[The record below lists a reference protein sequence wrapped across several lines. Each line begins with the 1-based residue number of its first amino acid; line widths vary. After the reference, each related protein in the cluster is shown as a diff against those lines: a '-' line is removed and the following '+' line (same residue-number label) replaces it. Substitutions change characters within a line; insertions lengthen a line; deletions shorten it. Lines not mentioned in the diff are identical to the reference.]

1 MIVGSILENQKIEK
15 RIAITPE
22 VVKKYIALGIEVNLK
37 ENYGS
42 HLGIKDK
49 EYLDLGAKILKSD
62 EEIIDKSNI
71 LVQLGILDDD
81 TVGKLKENQIIKATV
96 SEITKNFIVV
106 DCKAKM
112 EGMIP
117 IEEFKNDDELTKL
130 KVGSQIDVYLE
141 RIESFKGEII
151 ISRDKARK
159 MKAWKKM
166 EKVFETQEEMTGYIT
181 GKIKGGF
188 IATVEGLPCFMPSS
202 QIDVRPLKKVDHLM
216 NTPVKVIATRI
227 DKNRGNVCVSRRAV
241 LEKSKNAEITEALK
255 NIKVD
260 DIVDNAIVKATTDW
274 GIFLDINGIDALLHV
289 SDLSHGRVKKPSDL
303 VSIGQKIKVK
313 ITKIDEKTNRVS
325 ASVKALTEDPYENIE
340 KKYKIG
346 EMYEGVVT
354 KIMDYGCF
362 VKIEDGIE
370 GLIHNSEL
378 DWTNRNIKPSKVLSV
393 SQNIKF
399 KIVNIDKDTKRI
411 SLSYKAT
418 LENPWSKIQDKVGQE
433 VKIKVNNVTDKA
445 IFGELVDYGLSGMLH
460 YKEIS
465 YNENID
471 DLKKFKKNDTI
482 NVKILEIKDDKIRFS
497 KRALDKDPLDFFKD
511 NKKKVGDIVTTRI
524 HEVLKTG
531 VKVAIDKDKKLIVT
545 IRKADLAKESADQ
558 RPEVFSPGNALDAKI
573 IELDIK
579 LRRIKLSVKAAQI
592 DEEKSL
598 IAKFG
603 EGATKSGATLKGIF
617 EKAIGKK
624 SKKEK

>member
-1 MIVGSILENQKIEK
+1 MATELESKNNNQLHKEFQ
-15 RIAITPE
+15 
-22 VVKKYIALGIEVNLK
+22 NL
-37 ENYGS
+37 
-42 HLGIKDK
+42 LDKDFK
-49 EYLDLGAKILKSD
+49 
-62 EEIIDKSNI
+62 NR
-71 LVQLGILDDD
+71 
-81 TVGKLKENQIIKATV
+81 KLKENEIIKATV
-96 SEITKNFIVV
+96 TEITKNFVVV

-117 IEEFKNDDELTKL
+117 IEEFRNDDELAKI
-130 KVGSQIDVYLE
+130 KIGSQIEVFLE

-151 ISRDKARK
+151 VSRDKARK
-159 MKAWKKM
+159 MKAWTKLK
-166 EKVFETQEEMTGYIT
+166 KVFETQEELTGYIT
-181 GKIKGGF
+181 GKVKGGF

-202 QIDVRPLKKVDHLM
+202 QIDIRPLKRVDHLM
-216 NTPVKVIATRI
+216 NTPVKVIATKI

-241 LEKSKNAEITEALK
+241 LEKSKNAEISEALK
-255 NIKVD
+255 NIKEGDVIND
-260 DIVDNAIVKATTDW
+260 AIVKSTTDW
-274 GIFLDINGIDALLHV
+274 GIFLDINGVDALLHV
-289 SDLSHGRVKKPSDL
+289 SDLSHGRVKKPTDL
-303 VSIGQKIKVK
+303 VTIGQKLKVK
-313 ITKIDEKTNRVS
+313 ISKIDEKTNRVS
-325 ASVKALTEDPYENIE
+325 ASIKALTEDPYESIE
-340 KKYKIG
+340 KKYKVG
-346 EMYEGVVT
+346 EFYEGTVT

-393 SQNIKF
+393 SQKIKF
-399 KIVNIDKDTKRI
+399 KIVNIDKDTKRV

-418 LENPWSKIQDKVGQE
+418 KENPWDKLKDQIGN
-433 VKIKVNNVTDKA
+433 KVNIKINNITEKA
-445 IFGELVDYGLSGMLH
+445 IFGEIIDSGLSGMLH

-465 YNENID
+465 FNENIE
-471 DLKKFKKNDTI
+471 DLKKFKKNDKIEVTVLE
-482 NVKILEIKDDKIRFS
+482 VKDEKIKFS

-511 NKKKVGDIVTTRI
+511 NKKKIGDVITTRI

-531 VKVAIDKDKKLIVT
+531 VKVSVDKDKKLIVT
-545 IRKADLAKESADQ
+545 IRKADLAKDVADA

-573 IELDIK
+573 TELDYK
-579 LRRIKLSVKAAQI
+579 TRRIKLSVKAAQI

-624 SKKEK
+624 GKKEK